1 MRLSHRGKVALN
13 SVLAL
18 ATVAVVLAV
27 VLGWKSAT
35 QPFRPAACE
44 ATAAGT
50 TFQVTPEQMANA
62 ATIAGIAMKRHL
74 PARAATIALATA
86 RQESKFINVDYGDR
100 DSLGLF
106 QQRPSQGWG
115 TAAQVKDPG
124 HATNAFYDA
133 LVKVHGYQS
142 MQITKVAQKVQ
153 RSAYPEAYADHEP
166 EGRVLASALTGHST
180 AALTCR
186 LTTPSGPV
194 ARRGCG
200 AIEQALPRE
209 QAAVHGHPARRRP
222 GRPTGGQRPD
232 RRRGRWRSGRWARPS
247 ASASRASTSTGACGT
262 TASPT
267 TAGARRPTAAAASSS
282 SSPTPPPPPLTSPHP
297 ALLRNL
303 WA

>member
-1 MRLSHRGKVALN
+1 MRLSHRGRLVLN

-18 ATVAVVLAV
+18 ATVGVALVV

-35 QPFRPAACE
+35 RPFQPAACQ
-44 ATAAGT
+44 ATAAGS
-50 TFQVTPEQMANA
+50 TFQVSPEQMANA
-62 ATIAGIAMKRHL
+62 ATIAGIAVKRHL

-115 TAAQVKDPG
+115 TPAQVRDPV

-142 MQITKVAQKVQ
+142 MEITKVAQKVQ

-186 LTTPSGPV
+186 LGDGFRPG
-194 ARRGCG
+194 G
-200 AIEQALPRE
+200 ATGLKRYEQALPHE
-209 QAAVHGHPARRRP
+209 QAPVRVSRIAGVTGVRLAVTDPTLAWSLAQWSVGSAERFGVTRVYVDGRVWDHRRP
-222 GRPTGGQRPD
+222 DDG
-232 RRRGRWRSGRWARPS
+232 W
-247 ASASRASTSTGACGT
+247 RASPEGGRGVVVLFTDADL
-262 TASPT
+262 P
-267 TAGARRPTAAAASSS
+267 RP
-282 SSPTPPPPPLTSPHP
+282 
-297 ALLRNL
+297 
-303 WA
+303 

>member
-1 MRLSHRGKVALN
+1 MRLSHRGKIALN

-18 ATVAVVLAV
+18 ATVGVVLAV

-50 TFQVTPEQMANA
+50 TFQVSPEQMANA
-62 ATIAGIAMKRHL
+62 ATIAGIAVKRHL

-86 RQESKFINVDYGDR
+86 RQESKFINVTYGDR

-115 TAAQVKDPG
+115 TAAQVQDPV

-142 MQITKVAQKVQ
+142 MEITKVAQKVQ
-153 RSAYPEAYADHEP
+153 RSAYPEAYANHEP

-186 LTTPSGPV
+186 LDDSFRPGGTAGL
-194 ARRGCG
+194 RRF
-200 AIEQALPRE
+200 EQALPRE
-209 QAAVHGHPARRRP
+209 QAAVTTTRLAGVP
-222 GRPTGGQRPD
+222 GVRLAATDPTFAWSLAQWSVGSAERFGVTRVYVAGRVWDHRKPD
-232 RRRGRWRSGRWARPS
+232 DGW
-247 ASASRASTSTGACGT
+247 RASSDGGRGVVVLFTDA
-262 TASPT
+262 ALP
-267 TAGARRPTAAAASSS
+267 RP
-282 SSPTPPPPPLTSPHP
+282 
-297 ALLRNL
+297 
-303 WA
+303 